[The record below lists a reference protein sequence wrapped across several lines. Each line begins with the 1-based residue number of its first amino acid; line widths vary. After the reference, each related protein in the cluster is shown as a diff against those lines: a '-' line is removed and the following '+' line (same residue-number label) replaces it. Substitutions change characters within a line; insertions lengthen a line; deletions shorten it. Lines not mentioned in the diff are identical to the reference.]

1 MQYKLNIQGGFLTG
15 LPLKVLSVR
24 LHSESHQKI
33 SKRQNFLMVWHFW
46 RVFFLGGPAKKIT
59 LYILC
64 VFTIFSCRHKLLYHN
79 NGDNIITIMMIAIA
93 R

>member
-46 RVFFLGGPAKKIT
+46 RVFFWADQKKKSPCIFFVYLLYFHVAISSYITTMEIT
-59 LYILC
+59 L
-64 VFTIFSCRHKLLYHN
+64 SR
-79 NGDNIITIMMIAIA
+79 
-93 R
+93 